1 MCKNLFSFINSLIQL
16 YVLPLKSKPILLFD
30 NHSSFSIKGR
40 YSTSQFNKI
49 VLIGPPGAG
58 KSSIGKAL
66 AKELSLPFIDSDGEI
81 EKSVGK
87 KISEIFVDDGEP
99 HFRVLEMEKVK
110 QLLEDFVGVI
120 SLGGGAPINSEIS
133 QILESAD
140 YPVIFID
147 VSIAQA
153 AVRIGFNKDRPLL
166 LINPRQQWMN
176 LMSERRPVYEKL
188 ATDTVSSDSKKPHEV
203 AKVIVEKIKAK
214 I

>member
-1 MCKNLFSFINSLIQL
+1 MLE
-16 YVLPLKSKPILLFD
+16 
-30 NHSSFSIKGR
+30 
-40 YSTSQFNKI
+40 KI

-58 KSSIGKAL
+58 KSSIGRAL
-66 AKELSLPFIDSDGEI
+66 AKELLLAFIDSDGEI
-81 EKSVGK
+81 EKSAGK

-99 HFRVLEMEKVK
+99 HFRALEVEKVK
-110 QLLEDFVGVI
+110 ELLREFEGVI

-133 QILESAD
+133 QILGAAS

-153 AVRIGFNKDRPLL
+153 ATRIGFNKDRPLL

-176 LMSERRPVYEKL
+176 LMSERRPIYEKL

-203 AKVIVEKIKAK
+203 AKIIVEKIKAK

>member
-1 MCKNLFSFINSLIQL
+1 MLE
-16 YVLPLKSKPILLFD
+16 
-30 NHSSFSIKGR
+30 
-40 YSTSQFNKI
+40 KI

-58 KSSIGKAL
+58 KSSIGRAL
-66 AKELSLPFIDSDGEI
+66 AKELLLAFIDSDGEI
-81 EKSVGK
+81 EKSAGK

-99 HFRVLEMEKVK
+99 HFRALEVEKVRE
-110 QLLEDFVGVI
+110 LLQEFEGVI

-133 QILESAD
+133 QTLGLAS

-153 AVRIGFNKDRPLL
+153 ATRIGFNKDRPLL

-176 LMSERRPVYEKL
+176 LMSERRPIYEKL

-203 AKVIVEKIKAK
+203 AKIIVEKIKAK

>member
-1 MCKNLFSFINSLIQL
+1 MLE
-16 YVLPLKSKPILLFD
+16 
-30 NHSSFSIKGR
+30 
-40 YSTSQFNKI
+40 KI

-58 KSSIGKAL
+58 KSSIGRAL
-66 AKELSLPFIDSDGEI
+66 AKELLLAFIDSDGEI

-99 HFRVLEMEKVK
+99 HFRALEMEKVK
-110 QLLEDFVGVI
+110 ELLQEFEGVI

-133 QILESAD
+133 QILGAAN

-153 AVRIGFNKDRPLL
+153 ATRIGFNKDRPLL

-176 LMSERRPVYEKL
+176 LMSERRPIYEKL

-203 AKVIVEKIKAK
+203 AKIIVEKIKAK

>member
-1 MCKNLFSFINSLIQL
+1 M
-16 YVLPLKSKPILLFD
+16 FD
-30 NHSSFSIKGR
+30 
-40 YSTSQFNKI
+40 KI
-49 VLIGPPGAG
+49 ILIGPPGAG

-66 AKELSLPFIDSDGEI
+66 AKELGLPFIDSDGEI
-81 EKSVGK
+81 ERSEGK

-99 HFRVLEMEKVK
+99 HFRALEVEKVK
-110 QLLEDFVGVI
+110 ELLHDFLGVI
-120 SLGGGAPINSEIS
+120 SLGGGAPMNLEVA
-133 QILESAD
+133 QILEGAA

-176 LMSERRPVYEKL
+176 LMNDRRPVYERL

-203 AKVIVEKIKAK
+203 AKIIVEKIKAK

>member
-1 MCKNLFSFINSLIQL
+1 MLE
-16 YVLPLKSKPILLFD
+16 
-30 NHSSFSIKGR
+30 
-40 YSTSQFNKI
+40 KI

-58 KSSIGKAL
+58 KSSIGRAL
-66 AKELSLPFIDSDGEI
+66 AKELLLAFIDSDGEI
-81 EKSVGK
+81 EKSAGK

-99 HFRVLEMEKVK
+99 HFRALEMEKVK
-110 QLLEDFVGVI
+110 ELLQEFEGVI

-133 QILESAD
+133 QILGAAN

-153 AVRIGFNKDRPLL
+153 ATRIGFNKDRPLL

-176 LMSERRPVYEKL
+176 LMSERRPIYEKL

-203 AKVIVEKIKAK
+203 AKIIVEKIKAK

>member
-1 MCKNLFSFINSLIQL
+1 MLE
-16 YVLPLKSKPILLFD
+16 
-30 NHSSFSIKGR
+30 
-40 YSTSQFNKI
+40 KI

-58 KSSIGKAL
+58 KSSIGRAL

-81 EKSVGK
+81 EKSTSK

-99 HFRVLEMEKVK
+99 HFRALEVEKVRE
-110 QLLEDFVGVI
+110 LLQEFEGVI

-133 QILESAD
+133 QILGAAS

-153 AVRIGFNKDRPLL
+153 ATRIGFNKDRPLL

-176 LMSERRPVYEKL
+176 LMSERRPIYEKL

-203 AKVIVEKIKAK
+203 AKIIVEKIKAK